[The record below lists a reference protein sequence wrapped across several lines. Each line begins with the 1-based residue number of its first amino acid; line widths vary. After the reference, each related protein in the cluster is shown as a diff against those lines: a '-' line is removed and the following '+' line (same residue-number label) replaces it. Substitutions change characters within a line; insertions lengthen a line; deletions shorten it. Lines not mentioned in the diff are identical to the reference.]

1 MKYIKYIIAIV
12 TIVVTLPL
20 AFYFVPFNVIW
31 VTGDVALRK
40 RLQVDFYQEA
50 DRGAYASYDKSRILE
65 DGGSF
70 LFFRNEYGEHRIFIQ
85 CDSSYAYWGWFKIRS
100 WYKTFVH
107 LHFYSSE
114 GKNYMSGNMLV
125 GLDHWRGIQ
134 CIDQSSEKKNEYEE
148 IYREEERRWL
158 RRMQRH
164 KNRD

>member
-12 TIVVTLPL
+12 TIAVTLPL

-40 RLQVDFYQEA
+40 RLQVDFYQQGYYV
-50 DRGAYASYDKSRILE
+50 DFGRTKILE

-70 LFFRNEYGEHRIFIQ
+70 LFFRNEYGEHRIAIQ

>member
-40 RLQVDFYQEA
+40 RLQVDFYQQGYYV
-50 DRGAYASYDKSRILE
+50 DLGRTRILE

-70 LFFRNEYGEHRIFIQ
+70 LFFRNEYGDHRIAIR

-114 GKNYMSGNMLV
+114 GKNYLSGNMWV
-125 GLDHWRGIQ
+125 GLDHWRTIQ

-158 RRMQRH
+158 RRLHRD